1 MDNHEYN
8 IKYTQINDMFWD
20 LDTFPDENEKQI
32 FHSIA
37 IESNKSFLF
46 VYSIVII
53 YDDVH
58 SVQDNN
64 IPF

>member
-20 LDTFPDENEKQI
+20 LDTFLADENEKQI

-37 IESNKSFLF
+37 IESNKSFL
-46 VYSIVII
+46 VCI
-53 YDDVH
+53 
-58 SVQDNN
+58 
-64 IPF
+64 

>member
-20 LDTFPDENEKQI
+20 SDTFPDENEKQI

-37 IESNKSFLF
+37 IESNKSFL
-46 VYSIVII
+46 VCI
-53 YDDVH
+53 
-58 SVQDNN
+58 
-64 IPF
+64 